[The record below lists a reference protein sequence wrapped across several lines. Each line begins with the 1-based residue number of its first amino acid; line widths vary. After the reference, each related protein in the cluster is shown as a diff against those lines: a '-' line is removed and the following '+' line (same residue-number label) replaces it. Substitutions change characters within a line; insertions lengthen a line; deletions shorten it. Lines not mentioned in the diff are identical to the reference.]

1 MIFPKPERLQETE
14 FLCKMK
20 EDIYGEKGH
29 LLPADVYQICEG

>member
-20 EDIYGEKGH
+20 EDIYGEKGES
-29 LLPADVYQICEG
+29 VSC